1 MDRSRR
7 GVNGRFSA
15 IMDAIDPV
23 GDSENEARN
32 GDAGPAMRQV
42 QFPFVP
48 RLDRPPEM
56 PLAGASN
63 WSDTLAW
70 IGANDAAIGESEKEK
85 PLPLD
90 KKGPLPSDSDSVG
103 AELGLWDNATRA
115 DIRRIRRQFA
125 VRNHPDMLDA
135 SERDE
140 ATQRMTIAN
149 MLLDEA
155 LKRLG

>member
-1 MDRSRR
+1 
-7 GVNGRFSA
+7 
-15 IMDAIDPV
+15 MDAIDPAG
-23 GDSENEARN
+23 GDEEEQQRIE
-32 GDAGPAMRQV
+32 GTGLRLHHV
-42 QFPFVP
+42 QFRFVP

-56 PLAGASN
+56 PMAGASK

-70 IGANDAAIGESEKEK
+70 IGAGEVTSANSEFKRPSDRESVRAELRLSEK
-85 PLPLD
+85 
-90 KKGPLPSDSDSVG
+90 
-103 AELGLWDNATRA
+103 ATRA

-125 VRNHPDMLDA
+125 IRNHPDMLDA
-135 SERDE
+135 SEREE